1 MIPDSDREVKRS
13 STSFA
18 TQHFHEDRNVTSKLG
33 NLLVSFQWR
42 NLIRRDLLVDF
53 RRWAHHQAPD
63 WIFIGESIVFVYNSV
78 NL

>member
-18 TQHFHEDRNVTSKLG
+18 TQHFHEDGNVTSKLG

-42 NLIRRDLLVDF
+42 NLIGRDLLVDF

-63 WIFIGESIVFVYNSV
+63 WIFIGQSIVFCIVV
-78 NL
+78 